1 MNNINTFSNADVTRL
16 LNSATGEM
24 LLQAGNE
31 AYIQLLR
38 YVFAY
43 WSITRIAL
51 ILLISMRRNQ
61 SLGAQLAQRISE
73 DNTLIKCVVCS

>member
-43 WSITRIAL
+43 WSITRFYLSPCEGIRA
-51 ILLISMRRNQ
+51 
-61 SLGAQLAQRISE
+61 
-73 DNTLIKCVVCS
+73 